1 MTKKMTWLWIFSL
14 ILSAGLGA
22 ALSWQ
27 GLAWAQQAAAGGLK
41 IGVVDVDKVAQNSK
55 VGKAKFS
62 SLEAEFK
69 PKGEELKRELDEIN
83 RLKKEFTD
91 KATVWSEDTKK
102 QKANDLELKIR
113 SFERKR
119 QDYEDQARKREQE
132 ALAPLEKSLS
142 AAIEKMGREQN
153 YSLILDLRGMLIFY
167 NPKLE
172 ITDEVT
178 RYFDAQP

>member
-1 MTKKMTWLWIFSL
+1 MTKKMTLLWFLSMV
-14 ILSAGLGA
+14 LSAALGA
-22 ALSWQ
+22 ALSSER
-27 GLAWAQQAAAGGLK
+27 LAWAQAAPGVK
-41 IGVVDVDKVAQNSK
+41 IGIVDVDKVAQNSK

-62 SLEAEFK
+62 TLEAEFK

-91 KATVWSEDTKK
+91 KASVWSEDTKK
-102 QKANDLELKIR
+102 QKANDLELKMR

-132 ALAPLEKSLS
+132 ALAPLEKGLS
-142 AAIEKMGREQN
+142 DVIEKMATEQN
-153 YSLILDLRGMLIFY
+153 FSLILDLRGMLIFY